1 MSPPTVA
8 SVRVPRLLGVLGANR
23 PPVVAQIAHT
33 ATCDARKVDDFGM
46 SEELTVLRAVELP
59 AARNG
64 AERLATSFLTTS
76 ALGTWSQTAIPTRQR
91 RRPHT

>member
-8 SVRVPRLLGVLGANR
+8 SVRMPRLLGVLGANR
-23 PPVVAQIAHT
+23 PQIVTQIAHT

-64 AERLATSFLTTS
+64 AERLATSFLTTP
-76 ALGTWSQTAIPTRQR
+76 ARGTRSQIAIP
-91 RRPHT
+91 